1 MKILAIERDVPGAT
15 PAAFRQYGRAEAQRA
30 WDLHQQGTIR
40 ELYFRG
46 DRDEALLVL
55 ECADVQAAR
64 EVLATL
70 PLVQH
75 GLIEFE
81 LIPLRAY
88 PGFARLFAEDTLDAG
103 LGGAGPSGPSRSRR
117 RSDRIRRLRPNRH
130 SLQEFQM

>member
-1 MKILAIERDVPGAT
+1 M
-15 PAAFRQYGRAEAQRA
+15 
-30 WDLHQQGTIR
+30 
-40 ELYFRG
+40 
-46 DRDEALLVL
+46 LVL

-64 EVLATL
+64 EALGTL

-103 LGGAGPSGPSRSRR
+103 FGSAEASGPQPEPSTK
-117 RSDRIRRLRPNRH
+117 
-130 SLQEFQM
+130 